1 MTFVP
6 DRLSVAPMMDW
17 TDRHFRFMMRQ
28 ITRRTLLYTEMV
40 TAQAVVF
47 GDAGRLLAFSP
58 EEKPLIL
65 QLGGSDP
72 DLLAKACKIAAPL
85 GFDGINLNAGCPSER
100 VAAGCF
106 GAALRK
112 SPELIAEC
120 LSAMIESSNLPV
132 SVKSRIALAEETS
145 DSDGYDNLTDF
156 VEKAEKAGCKN
167 FIIHARKAKLDG
179 FTPKQNRERLPL
191 RYDLV
196 YRLKQDFPTLRI
208 SINGNVASLNE
219 AKEHLKYVDGV
230 MIGRAAYATPMMFA
244 CADKEI
250 FEDVCD
256 EKKPWD
262 VVLSMENY
270 ITRQINEG
278 VRLPDITRHMLGLF
292 RGCPGAARW
301 RRELTQN
308 AVLPN
313 ADFKTVALAL
323 KNVISSS

>member
-1 MTFVP
+1 MTFVS

-112 SPELIAEC
+112 TRPRTVKGLLP
-120 LSAMIESSNLPV
+120 LSVPNTLTL
-132 SVKSRIALAEETS
+132 SVK
-145 DSDGYDNLTDF
+145 NP
-156 VEKAEKAGCKN
+156 V
-167 FIIHARKAKLDG
+167 
-179 FTPKQNRERLPL
+179 
-191 RYDLV
+191 
-196 YRLKQDFPTLRI
+196 
-208 SINGNVASLNE
+208 
-219 AKEHLKYVDGV
+219 
-230 MIGRAAYATPMMFA
+230 
-244 CADKEI
+244 
-250 FEDVCD
+250 
-256 EKKPWD
+256 
-262 VVLSMENY
+262 
-270 ITRQINEG
+270 
-278 VRLPDITRHMLGLF
+278 
-292 RGCPGAARW
+292 
-301 RRELTQN
+301 
-308 AVLPN
+308 
-313 ADFKTVALAL
+313 
-323 KNVISSS
+323 